1 MAKVNDVH
9 LCLKKEVKEDKQKRH
24 EHTHTHIYPIWDSI
38 LLLSCVIKSNR
49 NVFLF

>member
-9 LCLKKEVKEDKQKRH
+9 VCLKREVKEDKQKQH
-24 EHTHTHIYPIWDSI
+24 EHARIYPIWDSI
-38 LLLSCVIKSNR
+38 LLLSSCVIKSNR